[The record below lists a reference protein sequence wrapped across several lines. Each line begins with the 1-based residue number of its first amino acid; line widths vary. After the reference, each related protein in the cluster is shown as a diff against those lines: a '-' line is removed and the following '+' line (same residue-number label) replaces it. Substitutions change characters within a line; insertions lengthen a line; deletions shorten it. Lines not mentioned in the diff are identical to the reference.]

1 MSNTTENTSGL
12 DVDQERIGSVYGK
25 ALLDATT
32 SSGTTARVIDELDSL
47 VSDILAQLPDFER
60 LLTSPRVPTE
70 EKIRILDSVL
80 ESRLSEDLLTFLKVV
95 CRRDRLDCLRE
106 ISREA
111 RKQFNEMLGVIQV
124 HVTSATPIDESL
136 TGLIEN
142 VLRGV
147 LRSEISLVYTI
158 DPKLIGGLVIRAG
171 DTVFDGSVINQLERL
186 RSQAL
191 EQSFRATVG
200 VLDKFIE
207 ENTSA

>member
-1 MSNTTENTSGL
+1 MSDTTENTSGL

-25 ALLDATT
+25 ALLSATT
-32 SSGTTARVIDELDSL
+32 NSGTTAQVIDELDSMI
-47 VSDILAQLPDFER
+47 SDILAPLPDFER

-70 EKIRILDSVL
+70 EKIRILDSAL
-80 ESRLSEDLLTFLKVV
+80 ESQLSEDLLTFLKVV

-111 RKQFNEMLGVIQV
+111 RKQFNEILGVTQI

-147 LRSEISLVYTI
+147 MRSEISLAYTI
-158 DPKLIGGLVIRAG
+158 DSTLIGGIVIRAG

>member
-111 RKQFNEMLGVIQV
+111 RKQFNEMLGVIRV

-147 LRSEISLVYTI
+147 LRSEISLAYNI